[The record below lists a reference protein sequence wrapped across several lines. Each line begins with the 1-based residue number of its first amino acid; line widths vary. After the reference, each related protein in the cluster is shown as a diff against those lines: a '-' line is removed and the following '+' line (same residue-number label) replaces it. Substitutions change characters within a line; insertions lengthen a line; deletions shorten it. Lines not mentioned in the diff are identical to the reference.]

1 MEKERYAVKKEG
13 KKPEKKPKIP
23 ETEKPEAKPEEGPKA
38 VPKIVPE
45 TPAPPPI
52 TPKPEAMPVMSDHAK
67 ITYNYLKKHGAASP
81 LQISKALNLDTLIVV
96 KALKE
101 LRNLGKVTLSG

>member
-1 MEKERYAVKKEG
+1 MEEERYAVKKE
-13 KKPEKKPKIP
+13 KKPRKKPKIP

-38 VPKIVPE
+38 VPEIVPKIPA
-45 TPAPPPI
+45 TPSI
-52 TPKPEAMPVMSDHAK
+52 TPKPETIPVMSDHAK
-67 ITYNYLKKHGAASP
+67 ATYNYLNKHGAASP
-81 LQISKALNLDTLIVV
+81 LQISKALNLDTLIVM